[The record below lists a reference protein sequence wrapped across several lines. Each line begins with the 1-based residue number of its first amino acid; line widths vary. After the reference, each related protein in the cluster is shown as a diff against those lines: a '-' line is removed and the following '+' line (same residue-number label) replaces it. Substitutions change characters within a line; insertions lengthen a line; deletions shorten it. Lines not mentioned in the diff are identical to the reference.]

1 MRGRRFVGDRL
12 GYLRREHVDHE
23 EAVAM
28 MDGGMMG
35 GGMMGAMGIWAFL
48 AILTLLAVLV
58 VAVLASIWLVRQLRE
73 DGSST
78 MASGGGDTA
87 HDTLRRRYASGEIN
101 DDEYERRLAA
111 LNRP

>member
-1 MRGRRFVGDRL
+1 
-12 GYLRREHVDHE
+12 
-23 EAVAM
+23 M
-28 MDGGMMG
+28 MDGDMMG

-48 AILTLLAVLV
+48 AILALIAVLV
-58 VAVLASIWLVRQLRE
+58 VAVLASIWLVRKLRE
-73 DGSST
+73 DGNSS
-78 MASGGGDTA
+78 SPPGGGESA